1 MPQPDLPDLPSGPST
16 TPSTPTSTTT
26 STSPAQSTGPS
37 LAEQRAMERLRVA
50 YQEILRR
57 WGLKASKNLLNLM
70 ERGIRGQW
78 STTQF
83 VDMLRHTPEYRK
95 QFRGIRWRT
104 GMTEGQYLSTYAQY
118 KARAQDIGER
128 FSRKMFAKTL
138 KNGLTFEEFSDRVDA
153 VQTIDQFAPMWAGF
167 QQALELRG
175 IALPGGKLTKKEL
188 QKFIMGLGDK
198 RWEEIYEESIL
209 TTNLEQVAGID
220 VTARRAG
227 EKVTDTYGITRRG
240 LLQIVRQVEALTPGF
255 EMEDISSQE
264 FAAIGARIRQYDAG
278 YLQRYGLSTKD
289 LLQMELGGPGAAETA
304 AKAKRLLATQEAFYE
319 PRATTQSLVQSGQLQ
334 QQEERPQG
342 Q

>member
-1 MPQPDLPDLPSGPST
+1 M
-16 TPSTPTSTTT
+16 
-26 STSPAQSTGPS
+26 A
-37 LAEQRAMERLRVA
+37 RV
-50 YQEILRR
+50 
-57 WGLKASKNLLNLM
+57 
-70 ERGIRGQW
+70 GIR
-78 STTQF
+78 
-83 VDMLRHTPEYRK
+83 VIELYHPEHLKR
-95 QFRGIRWRT
+95 QIRRNVEEKNRLLQ
-104 GMTEGQYLSTYAQY
+104 GLYDAAPLS
-118 KARAQDIGER
+118 
-128 FSRKMFAKTL
+128 
-138 KNGLTFEEFSDRVDA
+138 
-153 VQTIDQFAPMWAGF
+153 
-167 QQALELRG
+167 
-175 IALPGGKLTKKEL
+175 
-188 QKFIMGLGDK
+188 
-198 RWEEIYEESIL
+198 WEEIYEEAIL

-227 EKVTDTYGITRRG
+227 ERVTDTYGITRRN